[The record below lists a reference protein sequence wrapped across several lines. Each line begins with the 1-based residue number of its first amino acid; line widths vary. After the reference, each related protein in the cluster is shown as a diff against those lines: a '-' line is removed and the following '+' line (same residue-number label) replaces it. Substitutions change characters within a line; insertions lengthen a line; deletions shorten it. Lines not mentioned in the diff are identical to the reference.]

1 LARQPDTR
9 TTVTRFLARP
19 AGPAPTTTAPVR
31 KRPSGPSTA
40 LAPAKVSVTVRNAT
54 PRQGLAA
61 RVTAQLKA
69 LGFKATNGGNAPA
82 SATTKVVSASV
93 RNAAG
98 TTVAHLVKV
107 NRGQVGRSSQPG
119 LATQSVVLTIGADFK
134 AVATRVAVTKAPPP
148 RPPKPTPATRDLP
161 AWDPRSC

>member
-1 LARQPDTR
+1 
-9 TTVTRFLARP
+9 VTRFLARP
-19 AGPAPTTTAPVR
+19 AGPAPTTPAR

-40 LAPAKVSVTVRNAT
+40 LAAAKVSVTVRNAT

-69 LGFKATNGGNAPA
+69 LGFKATNGGNAPP
-82 SATTKVVSASV
+82 SATTKVVSASM

-119 LATQSVVLTIGADFK
+119 LATQSIVLTLGADFK
-134 AVATRVAVTKAPPP
+134 GVATRVAVTKPPTT
-148 RPPKPTPATRDLP
+148 RPPKPTLATRDLP
-161 AWDPRSC
+161 PWDPRSC